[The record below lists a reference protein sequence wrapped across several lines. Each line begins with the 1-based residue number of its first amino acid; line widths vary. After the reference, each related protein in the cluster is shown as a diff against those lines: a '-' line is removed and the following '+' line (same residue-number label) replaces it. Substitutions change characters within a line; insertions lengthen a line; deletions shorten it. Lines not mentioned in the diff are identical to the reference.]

1 MSFLQKTGLHTRQ
14 EKGFSLQLL
23 TMKETAHTM
32 KSPGKGLKKT
42 VIREILINQYISN
55 FSELS
60 QKARKNLL
68 KDLEVFGNSILSS
81 LVANKSKAIIL
92 PLNNK
97 FTDLK
102 EYSHLKGKPFYVKG
116 YGKHDFYKTFDEV
129 RGWGGNPAVIGE
141 EWVVANDKHIF
152 NVVRHEIAHQIHGN
166 VLNTKVL
173 KKIHKSFADAKEGKR
188 FIRKNSSINEFEY
201 FADGVA
207 FYFNKSKSKKISIFD
222 MSQICNRKLLF
233 DKDEVLYNIVK
244 DIFVRK

>member
-1 MSFLQKTGLHTRQ
+1 
-14 EKGFSLQLL
+14 
-23 TMKETAHTM
+23 MKETAHTM

-92 PLNNK
+92 PLNKK

-141 EWVVANDKHIF
+141 EWVVAKDKHIF
-152 NVVRHEIAHQIHGN
+152 NVVQHEVAHQIQG
-166 VLNTKVL
+166 VLPKHIQE
-173 KKIHKSFADAKEGKR
+173 KIHSAYLKAKKEGY
-188 FIRKNSSINEFEY
+188 IRKNSSLCDGEY
-201 FADGVA
+201 FAEAAA
-207 FYFNKSKSKKISIFD
+207 FYFNNSPSRKLQGYFD
-222 MSQICNRKLLF
+222 MDRIYNRKLLLKT
-233 DKDEVLYNIVK
+233 DKILYSIIKEIFGNSKNI
-244 DIFVRK
+244 